1 MENYYFKKKTKFY
14 VYTLNELNVLMR
26 SSCELSQK
34 NVAKSL
40 ALFTQSIHF
49 YPALV
54 RSLSDDPTDSFVF

>member
-14 VYTLNELNVLMR
+14 VYTLNVLMR

-54 RSLSDDPTDSFVF
+54 RYLSDDPTDSFVF

>member
-14 VYTLNELNVLMR
+14 VYTLNVLMR